1 VRGATDHPQ
10 ETFSGIPR
18 PTLEQPFRIARLR
31 GVSANHPIAW
41 IGLYHLGKLV
51 RLAMS
56 VSAVADSDRPS
67 SQRPE
72 NDGRGS
78 CGFYIVAVLVWEAVA
93 ILVSNQGSLAE
104 GVYTALAV
112 IPPVVVY
119 VLVFVA
125 LPWIVKGF
133 K

>member
-1 VRGATDHPQ
+1 MP
-10 ETFSGIPR
+10 
-18 PTLEQPFRIARLR
+18 
-31 GVSANHPIAW
+31 
-41 IGLYHLGKLV
+41 
-51 RLAMS
+51 

-93 ILVSNQGSLAE
+93 ILVSNQRSLAE
-104 GVYTALAV
+104 GAYTALAV
-112 IPPVVVY
+112 IPPIRGLHVGLRRHSVV
-119 VLVFVA
+119 
-125 LPWIVKGF
+125 GNRF